1 MAITKDDIRKPLA
14 EAEEKIKYTEKG
26 KVVNQT
32 AESRSKLSGETMTP
46 LLIHLRDLENLLSR
60 DKMKTLFGGMI
71 ISLVLT
77 LSENTDEAALW
88 IEEIH
93 KHSIDTINRLEKNVK
108 LGGKTWQK

>member
-1 MAITKDDIRKPLA
+1 
-14 EAEEKIKYTEKG
+14 
-26 KVVNQT
+26 
-32 AESRSKLSGETMTP
+32 
-46 LLIHLRDLENLLSR
+46 
-60 DKMKTLFGGMI
+60 MI